1 MPEKQWVFD
10 TVVLS
15 NFLISDSVH
24 ILEKRYKGRG
34 VITSEVY
41 DEISAG
47 ISQISSL
54 GRIDWL
60 IEKDILSLC
69 SLIRKEREYFREM
82 IAFLGHGE
90 ASCIAFAR
98 DRNVIVAT
106 DDRTARKQCANMK
119 IPVTGT
125 IGILKASV
133 KDSLFTLE
141 QANEVL
147 YRMIASGF
155 YSPVNSITDIL

>member
-1 MPEKQWVFD
+1 MPEKLWVFD

-15 NFLISDSVH
+15 NFLISDSVN

-60 IEKDILSLC
+60 IEQDVLSLC

-82 IAFLGHGE
+82 IAFLGQGE
-90 ASCIAFAR
+90 ASCIAFAK
-98 DRNVIVAT
+98 DRNAIVAT
-106 DDRTARKQCANMK
+106 DDRTARKQCANMN

-141 QANEVL
+141 QANDVL
-147 YRMIASGF
+147 YKMIASGF